1 MKKLSSM
8 CLALVVGFV
17 LGTLARTVVA
27 KADSPTTVYLDEVVA
42 SGTKQSHTING
53 TQVVGF
59 SCGPGM
65 TGVGMDCYVLSTK

>member
-1 MKKLSSM
+1 MKNLSSL
-8 CLALVVGFV
+8 CLTLMVGFV
-17 LGTLARTVVA
+17 LGTLSRTVTA
-27 KADSPTTVYLDEVVA
+27 KADSPTTIYLDEVVA

-65 TGVGMDCYVLSTK
+65 TGMGMDCYVLSTK